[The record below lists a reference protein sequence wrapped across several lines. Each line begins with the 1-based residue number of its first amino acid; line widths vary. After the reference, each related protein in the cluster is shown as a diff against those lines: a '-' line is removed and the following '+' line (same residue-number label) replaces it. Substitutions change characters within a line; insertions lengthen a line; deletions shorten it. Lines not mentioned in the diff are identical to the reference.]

1 MPGEITPAV
10 GMPAQLEEC
19 MKPITNAVI
28 GIAVAASLTLGAAS
42 AVRAQGKPTTTHVRP
57 MSHPSNAKPST
68 PSNVAPKNS
77 SDSFKGIA
85 AKLGTTP
92 DALQSA
98 YEAAKQAN
106 PKLSRGQFVSA
117 NMVAHNLSSKN
128 PAITTQAIL
137 SGLQSGKSMGQTLQG
152 LGLSAKDAE
161 AAEHQA
167 RRDAAEAQRSEMQKP
182 TK

>member
-1 MPGEITPAV
+1 
-10 GMPAQLEEC
+10 
-19 MKPITNAVI
+19 MKRISSLMI
-28 GIAVAASLTLGAAS
+28 GLTFGAAVALS
-42 AVRAQGKPTTTHVRP
+42 AQ
-57 MSHPSNAKPST
+57 AKPKAPMTHTQPMAHQTKATT
-68 PSNVAPKNS
+68 PSTTAPKSN

-106 PKLSRGQFVSA
+106 PKLSRGNFVAA
-117 NMVAHNLSSKN
+117 NMLAHNLGSKN

-137 SGLQSGKSMGQTLQG
+137 SGLQGGKSIGQTLQG

-161 AAEHQA
+161 AAERQA
-167 RRDAAEAQRSEMQKP
+167 RRDAAATQRASM
-182 TK
+182 